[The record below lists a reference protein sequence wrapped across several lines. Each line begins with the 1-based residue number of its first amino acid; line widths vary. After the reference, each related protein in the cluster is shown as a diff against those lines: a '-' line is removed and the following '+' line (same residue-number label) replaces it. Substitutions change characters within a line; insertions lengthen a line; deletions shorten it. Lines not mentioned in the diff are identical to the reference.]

1 MLLLVND
8 NQAQNVSDPR
18 QRRRNHSAPEIT
30 TPVWKIPR
38 SNKEQAFADSKCSP
52 CSLQSPSSFIS
63 LKESYTVLV
72 KKKKERKKRQIC
84 SGIWAPFQ
92 VPLTYSQ
99 VANHPTTSSQ
109 GSCLTGPLCAVQEH
123 LGRTGEKSCV
133 LERGGWWILKR
144 NHRSLNCWGIRV
156 HVQSKNS
163 VSMMS
168 D

>member
-72 KKKKERKKRQIC
+72 KKKKKEKKGRFALESGLPSRSHSLTAKLQIIPPHLAREAAWQAHYVL
-84 SGIWAPFQ
+84 SKSIW
-92 VPLTYSQ
+92 
-99 VANHPTTSSQ
+99 
-109 GSCLTGPLCAVQEH
+109 E
-123 LGRTGEKSCV
+123 
-133 LERGGWWILKR
+133 ERGRRAVFWSAGADEYLREITE
-144 NHRSLNCWGIRV
+144 
-156 HVQSKNS
+156 
-163 VSMMS
+163 VSTAGE
-168 D
+168 